1 MKTYLTAILFFLLPG
16 GSQAQTDAHN
26 YVKHDVM
33 LDSLRTRKKT
43 SVQYYDG
50 LGRPS
55 LSVANGIGGDGGSIR
70 ALVSYGVHDMPVD
83 KWLPVA
89 GGSTLDF
96 ITESEFKSQSQT
108 FYGDSYA
115 KVQNSYDYLD
125 RAVSSYGAGKAWR
138 DAGKDSKT
146 AYGTNNAEEVKRYE
160 ALCDG
165 TFRLVEDGYYAKGT
179 LYVKTASDEDGH
191 SLAVYVDLR
200 GNKVLERRSGNND
213 TYYVYDDLGNL
224 RFVLSPEYQNSKNL
238 TGLCYEYRYDGRHR
252 CTWKRMPGCEPVEYW
267 YDRGDRIV
275 CFRDGELRADGL
287 FRFFLYDKL
296 GRLSVQGV
304 CTSCATGEND
314 IPVVSYT
321 PVFSGFG
328 GSLYQI
334 PAGKA
339 QPQNAEIELVN
350 YYDNHS
356 FLNFNGFHKKDACYN
371 ILNGGSSTN
380 ARNLLTGTVTCA
392 SDGSMLCSV
401 TYYDH
406 RHRPSDVRRTYAD
419 GVAVVMTTEY
429 SFTGKPLTVQYTV
442 YKDGATIPM
451 TIENTYGEAN
461 DLPVSSVLKAN
472 GCEIVLASNEYDGI
486 GRLSKVTRG
495 SNALYQQYSYSV
507 RGWLTQIAGN
517 GFREDLYYTDGT
529 VPCYNGD
536 ISRVKWDGDTSTPTN
551 SSYNFRYDSLDRL
564 VASEYT
570 LHADTEKNF
579 DNSEYFTYNFNGSPL
594 TLKRHGRYMFTDRD
608 IGYALVNDMSFS
620 YDGNRLTGISD
631 AGSYSGFISPYV
643 FHENTSADVGYAYN
657 SNGSMTRNP
666 DRHIGLMEYDGFNNP
681 RLIQFTDG
689 SVTEYVYDASGVKL
703 KTLHRTAVPGIDV
716 PYGTVYEHTSS
727 TVLSSDSTLYAGPFV
742 LSGDS
747 LRYQYD
753 GGSVLIPLD
762 GSPVKPC
769 FYALDHLGSVRLV
782 VSADGQV
789 IERNDYYPSGCL
801 ITENIDGETVI
812 LPYKYNGKELDPMHG
827 LYTYDYGARQYDP
840 ATMLWDRMDPL
851 CEDNPEVSPYVYCG
865 DNPVVRYDPDGMDW
879 YRDKDKT
886 WQYSPN
892 VHSQKDL
899 AKGQIYKGKSFFTV
913 NGTNL
918 EQYRSDGS
926 ILYTDENAAYNR
938 MWDQANRHYRTSHE
952 KEGREVG
959 GFILSN
965 GKVLVLPDY
974 NNDEST
980 TKIKEYGYLID
991 NKTVKHK
998 NEKFSVMG
1006 LIHTHQS
1013 KNGSPSPSFFGNKGE
1028 YDGSIAEIIDGPV
1041 FTMGHDDNVW
1051 VIIQNES
1058 KQAVTKLPF
1067 KLTYLLNNRIRFS
1080 KYVRNNNWNLK

>member
-1 MKTYLTAILFFLLPG
+1 MKIINNRLQQAMQMQLFYCL
-16 GSQAQTDAHN
+16 S
-26 YVKHDVM
+26 YVKGEYHIY
-33 LDSLRTRKKT
+33 
-43 SVQYYDG
+43 Q
-50 LGRPS
+50 
-55 LSVANGIGGDGGSIR
+55 
-70 ALVSYGVHDMPVD
+70 
-83 KWLPVA
+83 WL
-89 GGSTLDF
+89 
-96 ITESEFKSQSQT
+96 K
-108 FYGDSYA
+108 
-115 KVQNSYDYLD
+115 
-125 RAVSSYGAGKAWR
+125 
-138 DAGKDSKT
+138 
-146 AYGTNNAEEVKRYE
+146 
-160 ALCDG
+160 
-165 TFRLVEDGYYAKGT
+165 
-179 LYVKTASDEDGH
+179 H
-191 SLAVYVDLR
+191 
-200 GNKVLERRSGNND
+200 
-213 TYYVYDDLGNL
+213 
-224 RFVLSPEYQNSKNL
+224 
-238 TGLCYEYRYDGRHR
+238 
-252 CTWKRMPGCEPVEYW
+252 
-267 YDRGDRIV
+267 
-275 CFRDGELRADGL
+275 
-287 FRFFLYDKL
+287 
-296 GRLSVQGV
+296 
-304 CTSCATGEND
+304 TSCATGEND

-380 ARNLLTGTVTCA
+380 ARNLLTGTVMRS

-401 TYYDH
+401 TYYDDKY
-406 RHRPSDVRRTYAD
+406 RPSDVRRTYTD

-472 GCEIVLASNEYDGI
+472 GCETVLASNEYDGL

-495 SNALYQQYSYSV
+495 SNALYQQYSYNV
-507 RGWLTQIAGN
+507 RGWLTQITGN
-517 GFREDLYYTDGT
+517 GFREELYYTDGT

-570 LHADTEKNF
+570 LHADTDKDF
-579 DNSEYFTYNFNGSPL
+579 DNSEYFTYNSNGSPL

-620 YDGNRLTGISD
+620 YDGNHLTGISD
-631 AGSYSGFISPYV
+631 AGSYSGFTSPYV

-666 DRHIGLMEYDGFNNP
+666 DRHIGLIEYDSFNNP
-681 RLIQFTDG
+681 CLIQFTDG

-703 KTLHRTAVPGIDV
+703 KALHRTAVPGIEV

-753 GGSVLIPLD
+753 GGSILIPLD

-851 CEDNPEVSPYVYCG
+851 CEENPEVSPYAYCG
-865 DNPVVRYDPDGMDW
+865 DNPVKYIDSEGKEKIMFFIPGSTIGNSTSTDNSILIQNAINYPDDETALHIFTHGYTQSVLLGLCTDGPHFI
-879 YRDKDKT
+879 T
-886 WQYSPN
+886 SVQEASEYSYKYKPLIITESSKEEVEN
-892 VHSQKDL
+892 LLLSSSMMWEEHKENNTPLTIVLHSCHT
-899 AKGQIYKGKSFFTV
+899 GQEDYSREADEKCFGRMLSEMFPDVTVIAPSNSITVEMESSELPCPTIEKVEKGKWMQF
-913 NGTNL
+913 N
-918 EQYRSDGS
+918 
-926 ILYTDENAAYNR
+926 
-938 MWDQANRHYRTSHE
+938 
-952 KEGREVG
+952 
-959 GFILSN
+959 N
-965 GKVLVLPDY
+965 GKLTNSYPG
-974 NNDEST
+974 N
-980 TKIKEYGYLID
+980 EY
-991 NKTVKHK
+991 
-998 NEKFSVMG
+998 
-1006 LIHTHQS
+1006 
-1013 KNGSPSPSFFGNKGE
+1013 PC
-1028 YDGSIAEIIDGPV
+1028 AIDG
-1041 FTMGHDDNVW
+1041 FTPDV
-1051 VIIQNES
+1051 
-1058 KQAVTKLPF
+1058 
-1067 KLTYLLNNRIRFS
+1067 
-1080 KYVRNNNWNLK
+1080 KYK

>member
-1 MKTYLTAILFFLLPG
+1 MKYIYLLSALFGLLLPMAVR
-16 GSQAQTDAHN
+16 AQN
-26 YVKHDVM
+26 
-33 LDSLRTRKKT
+33 
-43 SVQYYDG
+43 
-50 LGRPS
+50 
-55 LSVANGIGGDGGSIR
+55 
-70 ALVSYGVHDMPVD
+70 VSNTGAYPH
-83 KWLPVA
+83 
-89 GGSTLDF
+89 
-96 ITESEFKSQSQT
+96 
-108 FYGDSYA
+108 YA
-115 KVQNSYDYLD
+115 
-125 RAVSSYGAGKAWR
+125 
-138 DAGKDSKT
+138 
-146 AYGTNNAEEVKRYE
+146 
-160 ALCDG
+160 
-165 TFRLVEDGYYAKGT
+165 
-179 LYVKTASDEDGH
+179 
-191 SLAVYVDLR
+191 
-200 GNKVLERRSGNND
+200 
-213 TYYVYDDLGNL
+213 
-224 RFVLSPEYQNSKNL
+224 
-238 TGLCYEYRYDGRHR
+238 
-252 CTWKRMPGCEPVEYW
+252 
-267 YDRGDRIV
+267 
-275 CFRDGELRADGL
+275 
-287 FRFFLYDKL
+287 
-296 GRLSVQGV
+296 
-304 CTSCATGEND
+304 
-314 IPVVSYT
+314 
-321 PVFSGFG
+321 
-328 GSLYQI
+328 
-334 PAGKA
+334 
-339 QPQNAEIELVN
+339 
-350 YYDNHS
+350 
-356 FLNFNGFHKKDACYN
+356 
-371 ILNGGSSTN
+371 
-380 ARNLLTGTVTCA
+380 
-392 SDGSMLCSV
+392 
-401 TYYDH
+401 
-406 RHRPSDVRRTYAD
+406 
-419 GVAVVMTTEY
+419 
-429 SFTGKPLTVQYTV
+429 
-442 YKDGATIPM
+442 
-451 TIENTYGEAN
+451 
-461 DLPVSSVLKAN
+461 
-472 GCEIVLASNEYDGI
+472 
-486 GRLSKVTRG
+486 
-495 SNALYQQYSYSV
+495 
-507 RGWLTQIAGN
+507 
-517 GFREDLYYTDGT
+517 
-529 VPCYNGD
+529 
-536 ISRVKWDGDTSTPTN
+536 
-551 SSYNFRYDSLDRL
+551 
-564 VASEYT
+564 
-570 LHADTEKNF
+570 
-579 DNSEYFTYNFNGSPL
+579 
-594 TLKRHGRYMFTDRD
+594 
-608 IGYALVNDMSFS
+608 
-620 YDGNRLTGISD
+620 
-631 AGSYSGFISPYV
+631 SPYV
-643 FHENTSADVGYAYN
+643 FHKNTATDIGYAYN

-666 DRHIGLMEYDGFNNP
+666 DRHIGLIEYDGFNNP
-681 RLIQFTDG
+681 CLIQFTDG

-703 KTLHRTAVPGIDV
+703 KALHRIAVPGIEV
-716 PYGTVYEHTSS
+716 PYGTVYEHTAS

-747 LRYQYD
+747 LRYKYA

-789 IERNDYYPSGCL
+789 IERNDYYPSGCM
-801 ITENIDGETVI
+801 ITGNITNEGNI

-886 WQYSPN
+886 WQYSPK

-899 AKGQIYKGKSFFTV
+899 AKGQIYKGKSFFT
-913 NGTNL
+913 GKGINL
-918 EQYRSDGS
+918 VQYRSDGS

>member
-1 MKTYLTAILFFLLPG
+1 MKIINNRLQQAMQMQLFYCL
-16 GSQAQTDAHN
+16 S
-26 YVKHDVM
+26 YVKGEYHIY
-33 LDSLRTRKKT
+33 
-43 SVQYYDG
+43 Q
-50 LGRPS
+50 
-55 LSVANGIGGDGGSIR
+55 
-70 ALVSYGVHDMPVD
+70 
-83 KWLPVA
+83 W
-89 GGSTLDF
+89 
-96 ITESEFKSQSQT
+96 FK
-108 FYGDSYA
+108 
-115 KVQNSYDYLD
+115 
-125 RAVSSYGAGKAWR
+125 
-138 DAGKDSKT
+138 
-146 AYGTNNAEEVKRYE
+146 
-160 ALCDG
+160 
-165 TFRLVEDGYYAKGT
+165 
-179 LYVKTASDEDGH
+179 H
-191 SLAVYVDLR
+191 
-200 GNKVLERRSGNND
+200 
-213 TYYVYDDLGNL
+213 
-224 RFVLSPEYQNSKNL
+224 
-238 TGLCYEYRYDGRHR
+238 
-252 CTWKRMPGCEPVEYW
+252 
-267 YDRGDRIV
+267 
-275 CFRDGELRADGL
+275 
-287 FRFFLYDKL
+287 
-296 GRLSVQGV
+296 
-304 CTSCATGEND
+304 TSCATGEND

-380 ARNLLTGTVTCA
+380 ARNLLTGTVMRS

-401 TYYDH
+401 TYYDDKY
-406 RHRPSDVRRTYAD
+406 RPSDVRRTYTD

-429 SFTGKPLTVQYTV
+429 SFTGKSLTVQYTV

-472 GCEIVLASNEYDGI
+472 GCETVLASNEYDGL

-495 SNALYQQYSYSV
+495 SNALYQQYSYNV
-507 RGWLTQIAGN
+507 RGWLTQITGN
-517 GFREDLYYTDGT
+517 GFREELYYTDGT
-529 VPCYNGD
+529 VSCYNGD
-536 ISRVKWDGDTSTPTN
+536 ISRVKWNGDTSTPTH
-551 SSYNFRYDSLDRL
+551 SSYDFRYDSLDRL

-570 LHADTEKNF
+570 LHADTDKNF
-579 DNSEYFTYNFNGSPL
+579 DNSEYFTYNSNGSPL
-594 TLKRHGRYMFTDRD
+594 TLKRHGRYMITDRD
-608 IGYALVNDMSFS
+608 IGYAIVNDMSFS

-631 AGSYSGFISPYV
+631 AGFYSGFTSPYV
-643 FHENTSADVGYAYN
+643 FHENISADIGYAYN

-666 DRHIGLMEYDGFNNP
+666 DRHIGLMEYDCFNNP

-689 SVTEYVYDASGVKL
+689 SATEYVYDASGTKL
-703 KTLHRTAVPGIDV
+703 KTVHRTAVPGIEV
-716 PYGTVYEHTSS
+716 PYGTVYEHTAS

-747 LRYQYD
+747 LRYKYD

-789 IERNDYYPSGCL
+789 IERNDYYPSGCM
-801 ITENIDGETVI
+801 ITGNITNEGNI
-812 LPYKYNGKELDPMHG
+812 QPYKYTGKELDPMHG

-886 WQYSPN
+886 WQYSPK

-899 AKGQIYKGKSFFTV
+899 AKGQIYKGKSFFT
-913 NGTNL
+913 GKGINL
-918 EQYRSDGS
+918 VQYRSDGS

>member
-1 MKTYLTAILFFLLPG
+1 MEKYAYKYRSDQRLRRVYSRRPG
-16 GSQAQTDAHN
+16 CEPVC
-26 YVKHDVM
+26 YW
-33 LDSLRTRKKT
+33 
-43 SVQYYDG
+43 YDKYNC
-50 LGRPS
+50 L
-55 LSVANGIGGDGGSIR
+55 A
-70 ALVSYGVHDMPVD
+70 
-83 KWLPVA
+83 
-89 GGSTLDF
+89 F
-96 ITESEFKSQSQT
+96 QQ
-108 FYGDSYA
+108 
-115 KVQNSYDYLD
+115 
-125 RAVSSYGAGKAWR
+125 
-138 DAGKDSKT
+138 
-146 AYGTNNAEEVKRYE
+146 
-160 ALCDG
+160 
-165 TFRLVEDGYYAKGT
+165 
-179 LYVKTASDEDGH
+179 DGH
-191 SLAVYVDLR
+191 SLAVYVDLHGR
-200 GNKVLERRSGNND
+200 KVLERRGGNND

-238 TGLCYEYRYDGRHR
+238 TRLCYEYRYDGRHR
-252 CTWKRMPGCEPVEYW
+252 CTWKRLPGCEPVEYW

-275 CFRDGELRADGL
+275 CFRDGELRAYGL

-296 GRLSVQGV
+296 GRLSVQGL

-371 ILNGGSSTN
+371 ILNGGSSIN
-380 ARNLLTGTVTCA
+380 ARNLLTGTVMRS

-401 TYYDH
+401 TYYDD
-406 RHRPSDVRRTYAD
+406 RYRPSDVRSTYTD

-472 GCEIVLASNEYDGI
+472 GCETVLASNEYDGL

-495 SNALYQQYSYSV
+495 SNALYQQYSYNV
-507 RGWLTQIAGN
+507 RGWLTQITGN
-517 GFREDLYYTDGT
+517 GFREELYYTDGT

-570 LHADTEKNF
+570 LHADTDKDF
-579 DNSEYFTYNFNGSPL
+579 DNSEYFTYNSNGSPL

-620 YDGNRLTGISD
+620 YDGNHLTGISD
-631 AGSYSGFISPYV
+631 AGSYSGFTSPYV

-666 DRHIGLMEYDGFNNP
+666 DRHIGLIEYDSFNNP
-681 RLIQFTDG
+681 CLIQFTDG

-716 PYGTVYEHTSS
+716 PYGTVYEHTAS

-753 GGSVLIPLD
+753 GGSILIPLD

-789 IERNDYYPSGCL
+789 IERNDYYPSGCM
-801 ITENIDGETVI
+801 ITGNITNEGNI
-812 LPYKYNGKELDPMHG
+812 QPYKYNGKELDPMHG

-840 ATMLWDRMDPL
+840 ATTLWDRMDPL
-851 CEDNPEVSPYVYCG
+851 CEKYYNVSPYVYCLN
-865 DNPVVRYDPDGMDW
+865 NPVRLVDYKGMAPGDFFLTI
-879 YRDKDKT
+879 DKAAIDFGLYYNDNSIRERTEYGSTIIKVV
-886 WQYSPN
+886 N
-892 VHSQKDL
+892 K
-899 AKGQIYKGKSFFTV
+899 KGQKGYTYTV
-913 NGTNL
+913 
-918 EQYRSDGS
+918 
-926 ILYTDENAAYNR
+926 
-938 MWDQANRHYRTSHE
+938 ANR
-952 KEGREVG
+952 GNG
-959 GFILSN
+959 GDVDFSN
-965 GKVLVLPDY
+965 APF
-974 NNDEST
+974 
-980 TKIKEYGYLID
+980 GY
-991 NKTVKHK
+991 KTVAD
-998 NEKFSVMG
+998 
-1006 LIHTHQS
+1006 IHTHGHCTENDNISYYDNDFSGMPRDDGKNIDKS
-1013 KNGSPSPSFFGNKGE
+1013 KDLRNIRNYKDIGNANRRQRDSYLVTPNGSLKKYSPKTGKVTLISEEMPSDYNDSSRVNNKSSLIE
-1028 YDGSIAEIIDGPV
+1028 TNPIKMNTELLQQLKI
-1041 FTMGHDDNVW
+1041 
-1051 VIIQNES
+1051 
-1058 KQAVTKLPF
+1058 
-1067 KLTYLLNNRIRFS
+1067 LTYGH
-1080 KYVRNNNWNLK
+1080 Y

>member
-1 MKTYLTAILFFLLPG
+1 
-16 GSQAQTDAHN
+16 
-26 YVKHDVM
+26 M
-33 LDSLRTRKKT
+33 LRSIIYYDREKNDSL
-43 SVQYYDG
+43 SN
-50 LGRPS
+50 LCF
-55 LSVANGIGGDGGSIR
+55 
-70 ALVSYGVHDMPVD
+70 ALP
-83 KWLPVA
+83 
-89 GGSTLDF
+89 
-96 ITESEFKSQSQT
+96 
-108 FYGDSYA
+108 
-115 KVQNSYDYLD
+115 
-125 RAVSSYGAGKAWR
+125 
-138 DAGKDSKT
+138 
-146 AYGTNNAEEVKRYE
+146 
-160 ALCDG
+160 
-165 TFRLVEDGYYAKGT
+165 
-179 LYVKTASDEDGH
+179 
-191 SLAVYVDLR
+191 
-200 GNKVLERRSGNND
+200 
-213 TYYVYDDLGNL
+213 
-224 RFVLSPEYQNSKNL
+224 PEYQNSKNL

-252 CTWKRMPGCEPVEYW
+252 CTWKRLPGCEPVEYW

-296 GRLSVQGV
+296 GRLSVQGL

-321 PVFSGFG
+321 PVFSGFCN
-328 GSLYQI
+328 SLYQI
-334 PAGKA
+334 PGGKT
-339 QPQNAEIELVN
+339 QPQNAQLEIVN
-350 YYDNHS
+350 YYDNYS
-356 FLNFNGFHKKDACYN
+356 FLNFDGIHKKDRNYN
-371 ILNGGSSTN
+371 ILNKGTSATATN
-380 ARNLLTGTVTCA
+380 MLTGTVTCA
-392 SDGSMLCSV
+392 SDGSLLCSV
-401 TYYDH
+401 TYYDD
-406 RHRPSDVRRTYAD
+406 RYRPSDVRRTYAD

-442 YKDGATIPM
+442 YKDGVTIPV
-451 TIENTYGEAN
+451 TIENTYGASN

-472 GCEIVLASNEYDGI
+472 GCETVLASNEYDGI

-495 SNALYQQYSYSV
+495 SNALYQQYSYNV
-507 RGWLTQIAGN
+507 RGWLTQITGN
-517 GFREDLYYTDGT
+517 GFREELYYTDGT

-536 ISRVKWDGDTSTPTN
+536 ISRVKWDNNVPYPVYNVYDFGYDT
-551 SSYNFRYDSLDRL
+551 LDRL
-564 VASEYT
+564 ASAKYT
-570 LHADTEKNF
+570 FYAGSALDF
-579 DNSEYFTYNFNGSPL
+579 DNSEYFTYNSNGSPL
-594 TLKRHGRYMFTDRD
+594 TLMRYGVYEIYSHSGYDLINNLSFT
-608 IGYALVNDMSFS
+608 
-620 YDGNRLTGISD
+620 
-631 AGSYSGFISPYV
+631 YSGNQLQNVSNTGAYPQYASPYV
-643 FHENTSADVGYAYN
+643 FHENTATDIGYAYN

-666 DRHIGLMEYDGFNNP
+666 DRHIGLIEYDSFNNP

-703 KTLHRTAVPGIDV
+703 KTLHRTAVPGIEV
-716 PYGTVYEHTSS
+716 PYGTVYEHTPS
-727 TVLSSDSTLYAGPFV
+727 TLLSSDSTLYAGPFV

-747 LRYQYD
+747 LRYKYD

-762 GSPVKPC
+762 GSPVKPT

-789 IERNDYYPSGCL
+789 MERSDYYPSGCM
-801 ITENIDGETVI
+801 ITGNITNEGNI
-812 LPYKYNGKELDPMHG
+812 QPYKYTGKELDPMHG

-840 ATMLWDRMDPL
+840 ATTLWDRMDPL

-886 WQYSPN
+886 WQYSPK

-899 AKGQIYKGKSFFTV
+899 AKGQIYKGKSFFT
-913 NGTNL
+913 GKGINL
-918 EQYRSDGS
+918 VQYRSDGS

>member
-1 MKTYLTAILFFLLPG
+1 
-16 GSQAQTDAHN
+16 
-26 YVKHDVM
+26 M
-33 LDSLRTRKKT
+33 LRSIIYYDREKNDSL
-43 SVQYYDG
+43 SN
-50 LGRPS
+50 LCF
-55 LSVANGIGGDGGSIR
+55 
-70 ALVSYGVHDMPVD
+70 ALP
-83 KWLPVA
+83 
-89 GGSTLDF
+89 
-96 ITESEFKSQSQT
+96 
-108 FYGDSYA
+108 
-115 KVQNSYDYLD
+115 
-125 RAVSSYGAGKAWR
+125 
-138 DAGKDSKT
+138 
-146 AYGTNNAEEVKRYE
+146 
-160 ALCDG
+160 
-165 TFRLVEDGYYAKGT
+165 
-179 LYVKTASDEDGH
+179 
-191 SLAVYVDLR
+191 
-200 GNKVLERRSGNND
+200 
-213 TYYVYDDLGNL
+213 
-224 RFVLSPEYQNSKNL
+224 PEYQNSKNL

-252 CTWKRMPGCEPVEYW
+252 CTWKRLPGCEPVEYW

-296 GRLSVQGV
+296 GRLSVQGL

-380 ARNLLTGTVTCA
+380 ARNLLTGTVMRS

-406 RHRPSDVRRTYAD
+406 RHRPSDVRSTYTD

-472 GCEIVLASNEYDGI
+472 GCETVLASNEYDGL

-495 SNALYQQYSYSV
+495 SNALYQQYSYNV
-507 RGWLTQIAGN
+507 RGWLTQITGN
-517 GFREDLYYTDGT
+517 GFREELYYTDGA

-536 ISRVKWDGDTSTPTN
+536 ISRVKWNGDTSTPTY
-551 SSYNFRYDSLDRL
+551 SSYDFRYDSLDRL

-570 LHADTEKNF
+570 LHADTEKKF

-594 TLKRHGRYMFTDRD
+594 TLKRYGEYRIYSHSGYDLINNLSFT
-608 IGYALVNDMSFS
+608 
-620 YDGNRLTGISD
+620 
-631 AGSYSGFISPYV
+631 YSGNQLQNVSNTGAYPQYASPYV
-643 FHENTSADVGYAYN
+643 FHKNTATDIGYAYN

-666 DRHIGLMEYDGFNNP
+666 NRHIGLIEYDCFNNP

-703 KTLHRTAVPGIDV
+703 KTLHRTAVPGIEV
-716 PYGTVYEHTSS
+716 PYGTVYEHTAS

-747 LRYQYD
+747 LRYKYD

-762 GSPVKPC
+762 GSPVKPT

-789 IERNDYYPSGCL
+789 MERSDYYPSGCM
-801 ITENIDGETVI
+801 ITGNITNEGNI
-812 LPYKYNGKELDPMHG
+812 QPYKYTGKELDPMHG

-851 CEDNPEVSPYVYCG
+851 CENTPEVSPYVFCG
-865 DNPVVRYDPDGMDW
+865 DNPENRIDLDGRQVLLSGDIQQALYALRQTLPSYLREYVIQNNGYIDLESLQKGINTMQNHPSTNYLSLVDIVKDSKVVELSITSKINAVNANGDYPQGLIPFKPAEYCEAMPLYGLPGGYFVNGSTGITLAPIGHQWTEWDSKQRNDLKLG
-879 YRDKDKT
+879 
-886 WQYSPN
+886 QEQFSPN
-892 VHSQKDL
+892 ENYQVQINKAFYTQPETEFNGSEALTHEL
-899 AKGQIYKGKSFFTV
+899 YGHLLFMFKGWDSAHGI
-913 NGTNL
+913 
-918 EQYRSDGS
+918 
-926 ILYTDENAAYNR
+926 NR
-938 MWDQANRHYRTSHE
+938 N
-952 KEGREVG
+952 
-959 GFILSN
+959 
-965 GKVLVLPDY
+965 
-974 NNDEST
+974 
-980 TKIKEYGYLID
+980 ID
-991 NKTVKHK
+991 NQDL
-998 NEKFSVMG
+998 EKW
-1006 LIHTHQS
+1006 LKARRDET
-1013 KNGSPSPSFFGNKGE
+1013 E
-1028 YDGSIAEIIDGPV
+1028 YN
-1041 FTMGHDDNVW
+1041 FNH
-1051 VIIQNES
+1051 
-1058 KQAVTKLPF
+1058 
-1067 KLTYLLNNRIRFS
+1067 
-1080 KYVRNNNWNLK
+1080 

>member
-1 MKTYLTAILFFLLPG
+1 MAI
-16 GSQAQTDAHN
+16 
-26 YVKHDVM
+26 VV
-33 LDSLRTRKKT
+33 
-43 SVQYYDG
+43 
-50 LGRPS
+50 
-55 LSVANGIGGDGGSIR
+55 
-70 ALVSYGVHDMPVD
+70 
-83 KWLPVA
+83 
-89 GGSTLDF
+89 
-96 ITESEFKSQSQT
+96 
-108 FYGDSYA
+108 
-115 KVQNSYDYLD
+115 
-125 RAVSSYGAGKAWR
+125 
-138 DAGKDSKT
+138 
-146 AYGTNNAEEVKRYE
+146 
-160 ALCDG
+160 
-165 TFRLVEDGYYAKGT
+165 
-179 LYVKTASDEDGH
+179 
-191 SLAVYVDLR
+191 
-200 GNKVLERRSGNND
+200 GNND

-380 ARNLLTGTVTCA
+380 ARNLLTGTVMRS

-406 RHRPSDVRRTYAD
+406 RHRPSDVRSTYAD

-472 GCEIVLASNEYDGI
+472 GCETVLASNEYDGL

-495 SNALYQQYSYSV
+495 SNALYQQYSYNV
-507 RGWLTQIAGN
+507 RGWLTQITGN
-517 GFREDLYYTDGT
+517 GFREELYYTGGA

-536 ISRVKWDGDTSTPTN
+536 ISRVKWNGDTSTPTY
-551 SSYNFRYDSLDRL
+551 SSYDFRYDSLDRL

-570 LHADTEKNF
+570 LHADTEKKF

-620 YDGNRLTGISD
+620 YDGNHLTGISD
-631 AGSYSGFISPYV
+631 AGFYSGFTSPYV
-643 FHENTSADVGYAYN
+643 FHENISADIGYAYN

-666 DRHIGLMEYDGFNNP
+666 DRHIGLIEYDCFNNP

-689 SVTEYVYDASGVKL
+689 SATEYVYDASGTKL
-703 KTLHRTAVPGIDV
+703 KTVHRTAVPGIEV
-716 PYGTVYEHTSS
+716 PYGTVYAHTSS
-727 TVLSSDSTLYAGPFV
+727 TLLSSDSTLYAGPFV

-747 LRYQYD
+747 LRYKYD

-789 IERNDYYPSGCL
+789 MERSDYYPSGCL

-865 DNPVVRYDPDGMDW
+865 DNPVNAVDTDGEKVIPIRFTEKGVTY
-879 YRDKDKT
+879 YRSPLQFQNAMIAFGKTSFGRQILADFTPKDKYIYGVRGNGKYADYNLVIEEIDYIDNMKQFLHFNKYNT
-886 WQYSPN
+886 VNATTEMFN
-892 VHSQKDL
+892 VD
-899 AKGQIYKGKSFFTV
+899 GKPAFYIQFNVQRTQEELTETVSHEFTV
-913 NGTNL
+913 HL
-918 EQYRSDGS
+918 SDYND
-926 ILYTDENAAYNR
+926 IIKAY
-938 MWDQANRHYRTSHE
+938 E
-952 KEGREVG
+952 KEMRYSDAKR
-959 GFILSN
+959 LWN
-965 GKVLVLPDY
+965 
-974 NNDEST
+974 
-980 TKIKEYGYLID
+980 
-991 NKTVKHK
+991 
-998 NEKFSVMG
+998 SV
-1006 LIHTHQS
+1006 
-1013 KNGSPSPSFFGNKGE
+1013 P
-1028 YDGSIAEIIDGPV
+1028 
-1041 FTMGHDDNVW
+1041 
-1051 VIIQNES
+1051 ES
-1058 KQAVTKLPF
+1058 KQHNDMVNK
-1067 KLTYLLNNRIRFS
+1067 KYKYKGTYNYYETS
-1080 KYVRNNNWNLK
+1080 EELKKQNPQLEKVFEDAYEYNKKHY